1 MAPWNEQ
8 EEWRDRVARALD
20 ELREA
25 SVVLG
30 AERRS
35 FQASKA
41 EQPAITESTAMPG
54 PSRI

>member
-8 EEWRDRVARALD
+8 EEWRERVARALD

-25 SVVLG
+25 SIVLG

-35 FQASKA
+35 FEASKA
-41 EQPAITESTAMPG
+41 ERPAIS
-54 PSRI
+54 PSDHVHVRVE